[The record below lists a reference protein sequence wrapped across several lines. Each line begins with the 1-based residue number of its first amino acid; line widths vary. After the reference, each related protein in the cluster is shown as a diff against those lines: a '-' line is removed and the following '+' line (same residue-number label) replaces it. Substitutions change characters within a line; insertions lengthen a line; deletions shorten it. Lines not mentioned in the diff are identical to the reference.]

1 MECFIKVGQLQHCS
15 LFSVCWADGT
25 VADGNPYLCN
35 PPTKLDFI
43 LWSQSGMNKSF
54 SPVLSCRLI
63 HVCQCNVGEIKQR
76 LTTRDWALKWI
87 EWRGFL
93 DREKELFCP
102 CLFKTQAHCGQ
113 EETSFM
119 HLWPPCCGVCAL
131 EVFHKERMSD
141 RQWDLVLVSV
151 SLIRGIARSP
161 SLQSLLKQTCGPPW

>member
-87 EWRGFL
+87 EWREFL
-93 DREKELFCP
+93 DSERERALLPLSFLKCRPTVVRKRHSSCP
-102 CLFKTQAHCGQ
+102 CYHPDVAF
-113 EETSFM
+113 
-119 HLWPPCCGVCAL
+119 VCAKSTPQKRPA
-131 EVFHKERMSD
+131 VC
-141 RQWDLVLVSV
+141 QIVLVSV
-151 SLIRGIARSP
+151 SFIRCIARSP
-161 SLQSLLKQTCGPPW
+161 SLQSLLKQTLGPLR